1 MAMSHPLFSHRC
13 STTKTRSILIPSST
27 PIKIEDRIVA
37 VTCERVINSKRPCCL
52 QFRDC
57 VWVHVEE
64 FTRVY
69 NITDNESLSCLVGL
83 YSSEWNWNADEKLRM
98 KFEYTLLY
106 NPVIFIKI
114 VEIDFKA
121 LSFFFNPKVVGR
133 LSLENIFE
141 FGVRIISTVARCNQ
155 PYMLH
160 FQYEEDRFN
169 NQQKETSLY

>member
-52 QFRDC
+52 QFREC

-98 KFEYTLLY
+98 KFEDILPY
-106 NPVIFIKI
+106 NRVIFIKI

-121 LSFFFNPKVVGR
+121 LSFFLQSEGR
-133 LSLENIFE
+133 GAFVFRKYFRVWSAHHLYSCSMQRTN
-141 FGVRIISTVARCNQ
+141 RISCV
-155 PYMLH
+155 
-160 FQYEEDRFN
+160 
-169 NQQKETSLY
+169 